1 MHFDVKEFDPGSA
14 AMAVRTARE
23 FRRQVK
29 VIFDEVPVNKDL
41 AAAYLGANT
50 DQLIYSATNLIF
62 AAELFLK
69 SLYLVFGLKP
79 PQNHNLWKL
88 YTGLPKKLQEI
99 VEGDFGAKFATLEN
113 TASLHIVHARAQLS
127 QEEVESA
134 VSSAR
139 KSVKPNASGSNTG
152 LRQALKETGDSY
164 RAWRYLF
171 QGLNNGRRQQVLHL
185 HWPHLDCFC
194 GVVDEII
201 LNAQRQYAEQ
211 HGVD

>member
-1 MHFDVKEFDPGSA
+1 MHFDFKEFDPGSA

-23 FRRQVK
+23 FRRNVK
-29 VIFDEVPVNKDL
+29 VIFDQVPANKDL
-41 AAAYLGANT
+41 AAAHFGANT
-50 DQLIYSATNLIF
+50 DLMIFSATNLIF

-69 SLYLVFGLKP
+69 SLYLVIGLKP

-99 VEGDFGAKFATLEN
+99 IEGNFGAKFAALEN
-113 TASLHIVHARAQLS
+113 KASLHIVHARAQLS
-127 QEEVESA
+127 QEEFESA
-134 VSSAR
+134 VSSER
-139 KSVKPNASGSNTG
+139 KPVKPNASGSNTG

-164 RAWRYLF
+164 QAWRYLF

-194 GVVDEII
+194 GVVDDII
-201 LNAQRQYAEQ
+201 LNAQKQFAEQ
-211 HGVD
+211 HRLD